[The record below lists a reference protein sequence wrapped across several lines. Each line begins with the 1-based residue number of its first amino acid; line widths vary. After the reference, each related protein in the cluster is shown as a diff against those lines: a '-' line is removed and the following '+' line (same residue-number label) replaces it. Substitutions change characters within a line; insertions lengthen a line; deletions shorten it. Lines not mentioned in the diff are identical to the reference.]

1 MFPTVSHNGNNTAY
15 RGPQINRD
23 DPLPRR
29 WPPLWSSVGFS
40 PSYHRPSRTHV
51 LEFFEATALAGSL
64 PLSYLNMFRRKEV
77 SVVWPGNLSCDFFF
91 FLLTLKFVTS
101 VIIKILNLVNNSN
114 YQQVVILGY
123 WMNIVHKVP
132 QNSQNNFF
140 KWISVFKGTAA
151 CRIERYIKHE
161 AFPLGAASV

>member
-1 MFPTVSHNGNNTAY
+1 MFFPLIQKNLSYFFIKWLPVNGEQNEYLIICRYPILKKYKDCFFLMFSIATMITY
-15 RGPQINRD
+15 Q
-23 DPLPRR
+23 LPHF
-29 WPPLWSSVGFS
+29 LVII
-40 PSYHRPSRTHV
+40 
-51 LEFFEATALAGSL
+51 L
-64 PLSYLNMFRRKEV
+64 YLNMFRRKEV